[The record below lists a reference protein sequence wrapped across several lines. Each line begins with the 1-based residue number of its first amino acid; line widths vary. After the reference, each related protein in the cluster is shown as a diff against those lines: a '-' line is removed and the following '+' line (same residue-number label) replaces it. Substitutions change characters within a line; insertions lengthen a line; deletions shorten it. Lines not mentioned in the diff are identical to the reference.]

1 MDVAG
6 NQLLQQSGQVITTVD
21 KGGGRSQG
29 LGVEQIQVETL
40 LASSQVSNLLAMLL
54 TRGMRIPI
62 DWSAAGV
69 NGKCE

>member
-29 LGVEQIQVETL
+29 LGVEQIQVET
-40 LASSQVSNLLAMLL
+40 SSQVSNLLAMLL

-62 DWSAAGV
+62 DWSAGV

>member
-1 MDVAG
+1 MDVVG

-29 LGVEQIQVETL
+29 LGVEQIQVET
-40 LASSQVSNLLAMLL
+40 SQVSNLLAMLL